1 MAEFRQES
9 RKLGTTSRDE
19 LLKAVSQELG
29 YQRLSSNIEE
39 VLKGHQRAA
48 IRRKIIGASGD
59 EVWPE
64 TPSMD
69 DYERDDLID
78 TFKSVMRKNEEY
90 ERDEVIRSLA
100 NYLGFRRLTESVREP
115 IKSAINGAIRRDM
128 LGYEGDLIWRE
139 D

>member
-9 RKLGTTSRDE
+9 RKLGRTSRDE

-29 YQRLSSNIEE
+29 YKRLGSKIEDE
-39 VLKGHQRAA
+39 LKGHQRAA
-48 IRRKIIGASGD
+48 IRRKIIGANGD